1 MNNSMP
7 TTDAV
12 YQPAED
18 SYLLQE
24 YVKEYA
30 FGRVLDMGTGSG
42 IQALTALK
50 RTNVKEVVAVDIDE
64 EAVRRLQQG
73 IKEQRLRKIKV
84 IKSDLFDRVEG
95 HFNLIIFNPPYLPQD
110 EGIEDQAIYGG
121 KKGWEV
127 IGRFLQEVS
136 AHLFADGK
144 VLLLFSS
151 LTHRDKVDERLSYH
165 LLDFELLGQKKLSFE
180 ELFVYVVVKS
190 GVLRELEAKGI
201 EKVNYLTHGKR
212 GNVFTGILDKNKLRK
227 THLSTNRHSYL
238 HNIVKVAIKVQRPE
252 SEAPLDEEAKWLV
265 MVNEKGIGP
274 RLLFSGKGYV
284 VYEFVEGEYLVTW
297 IQNQSKETIRKV
309 LDNLLKQCFA
319 LDILGINKEE
329 MHHPVKHIIID
340 KNHHS
345 VMLDFERCYKT
356 DNPKNV
362 TQFIDFICRLRPE
375 LQKKEFSFTV
385 EELRG
390 AAGRYKKERS
400 IPSFEE
406 VRALLG

>member
-1 MNNSMP
+1 
-7 TTDAV
+7 
-12 YQPAED
+12 
-18 SYLLQE
+18 
-24 YVKEYA
+24 
-30 FGRVLDMGTGSG
+30 
-42 IQALTALK
+42 
-50 RTNVKEVVAVDIDE
+50 
-64 EAVRRLQQG
+64 
-73 IKEQRLRKIKV
+73 
-84 IKSDLFDRVEG
+84 
-95 HFNLIIFNPPYLPQD
+95 
-110 EGIEDQAIYGG
+110 
-121 KKGWEV
+121 
-127 IGRFLQEVS
+127 
-136 AHLFADGK
+136 
-144 VLLLFSS
+144 
-151 LTHRDKVDERLSYH
+151 
-165 LLDFELLGQKKLSFE
+165 
-180 ELFVYVVVKS
+180 
-190 GVLRELEAKGI
+190 
-201 EKVNYLTHGKR
+201 
-212 GNVFTGILDKNKLRK
+212 
-227 THLSTNRHSYL
+227 
-238 HNIVKVAIKVQRPE
+238 AIKVKHPE
-252 SEAPLDEEAKWLV
+252 SKAADRIK
-265 MVNEKGIGP
+265 NEYQVLMLLNKKGIGP
-274 RLLFSGKGYV
+274 KAVFFKSNTL